1 MTTESMQISK
11 EESGTIISPTKNITL
26 RISRSNPKISSEQK
40 FDEFTVPYQ
49 KWTTV
54 LDAILEVK
62 KYLDLLQLPFLLPL
76 LHLETLLQM

>member
-1 MTTESMQISK
+1 MTAESLQMPN

-26 RISRSNPKISSEQK
+26 RIARSNPNANTESR
-40 FDEFTVPYQ
+40 FDEFQVPYQ

-62 KYLDLLQLPFLLPL
+62 KHLDHSVAVISGSFCCSSLF
-76 LHLETLLQM
+76 M